1 MSNVHELAA
10 SAGSM
15 LTAAVCTSNIAVA
28 FPNVLACAHRLA
40 GSAGST
46 LVAFVIGA
54 IGTVAGTLVAW
65 LALGARLG
73 PDGWKVGCL

>member
-1 MSNVHELAA
+1 M
-10 SAGSM
+10 
-15 LTAAVCTSNIAVA
+15 TAVA
-28 FPNVLACAHRLA
+28 SPDVLACAYRLA

-73 PDGWKVGCL
+73 PDGWKVGCLRPF